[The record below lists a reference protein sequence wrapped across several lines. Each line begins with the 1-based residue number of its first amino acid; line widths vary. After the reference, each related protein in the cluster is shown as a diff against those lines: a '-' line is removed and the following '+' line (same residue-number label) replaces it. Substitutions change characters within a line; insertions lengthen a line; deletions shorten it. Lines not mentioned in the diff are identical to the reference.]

1 MENND
6 VVNIIGALNNEIFDI
21 RNDSNVML
29 QQYQNLKSNFD
40 VLQTR
45 FEKVIAEKQK
55 LQSIIDNKEDA
66 IKDLH
71 NELINKDKEYVNLEQ
86 NNNSTT
92 SNLKM
97 EIQSLFNE
105 LKQSKEN
112 KNETEII
119 KKEREQMLNDIGE
132 LENHIY
138 ELSRNID
145 SFTQENRDLLN
156 EISEIREN
164 NERQKNQ
171 FLLELENERTKS
183 IEVDDLKW
191 KIESLSKEKEILKK
205 RLADD
210 HEVNEAIKILK
221 SENEIIK
228 AKNNELEKKI
238 QESMIREIKLK
249 NEIKVSENAE
259 IHRLEGE
266 KLELLSRISVLE
278 SKLQLKEIQQRDA
291 EMLKL
296 ENLIKDKQN
305 EIEKYQNNQR
315 ILLDEKENT
324 KNELEETKEKMNQLE
339 IKCTELEY
347 KLEEAENNE
356 KENKLILKIE
366 KLKNKKNIIN
376 TKCDELKSELINL
389 TQEKEE
395 LQSSLNFQIEQ
406 QKELRNLLSSTQ
418 LQSTK
423 SDTTNIMN
431 RSENIRLNKRISE
444 LESINRTLQNSKN
457 ALMNT
462 ISENNQ
468 RHQKEIEKLS
478 KKVYEIGKN
487 NQEIELISTL
497 NLKILE
503 LTNKLNECTLKYQNE
518 SADHYSTKQ
527 NLVRAETNYNDLSL
541 KFRNIETDYTCLVE
555 SLTKLF
561 NCMPSVSSIVS
572 SATQIARTNST
583 KMLLEQK
590 VANLE
595 NQLKKEKEI
604 PNVLEYRLKQLEFC
618 LNLEKKKSS
627 VFQMKLSNAQTLP
640 ILENDEDLN
649 SRKPSSFLT
658 KHNSPF
664 GVQPIPSRSY
674 F

>member
-1 MENND
+1 MERNEFLD
-6 VVNIIGALNNEIFDI
+6 IIGPLNNEIFDL
-21 RNDSNVML
+21 RYDSSIANE
-29 QQYQNLKSNFD
+29 QYQNLKTDYND
-40 VLQTR
+40 LQLR
-45 FEKVIAEKQK
+45 FNKINSEKQK
-55 LQSIIDNKEDA
+55 LNDIIS
-66 IKDLH
+66 
-71 NELINKDKEYVNLEQ
+71 NKDYVIENLQNDLLKKNDEFLSLEK

-92 SNLKM
+92 NNLKK
-97 EIQSLFNE
+97 EIHNLFNE
-105 LKQSKEN
+105 LKQSKSNES
-112 KNETEII
+112 ETEKII
-119 KKEREQMLNDIGE
+119 KEKEQMLNDIAT

-138 ELSRNID
+138 ELSISID
-145 SFTQENRDLLN
+145 STKQENKDLLR
-156 EISEIREN
+156 EINEIREN
-164 NERQKNQ
+164 NEKQKNQ
-171 FLLELENERTKS
+171 FLLELENERAKS

-191 KIESLSKEKEILKK
+191 RIESLTKEKEIIKK

-228 AKNNELEKKI
+228 AKNNDLETKL
-238 QESMIREIKLK
+238 QESMIKEMKLK
-249 NEIKVSENAE
+249 NEIKASENAE
-259 IHRLEGE
+259 IRRLEGE
-266 KLELLSRISVLE
+266 NLELLSRISVLE
-278 SKLQLKEIQQRDA
+278 SKLQLKEIQQKDA

-305 EIEKYQNNQR
+305 EIEKFQNNQK
-315 ILLDEKENT
+315 ILLDENKNT
-324 KNELEETKEKMNQLE
+324 RNELDDTKEKMNQLN
-339 IKCTELEY
+339 IKCTDLEN
-347 KLEEAENNE
+347 KLEEALNNE
-356 KENKLILKIE
+356 NEKKLNSEIEELKKE
-366 KLKNKKNIIN
+366 KNNIN
-376 TKCDELKSELINL
+376 VKCDELKNEVDNL

-406 QKELRNLLSSTQ
+406 QKELRNLLSSTK

-423 SDTTNIMN
+423 SDTVNIIN

-457 ALMNT
+457 ALLKT

-468 RHQKEIEKLS
+468 RHQVEIEKLS
-478 KKVYEIGKN
+478 KKVNEIGKS

-503 LTNKLNECTLKYQNE
+503 LTNKLNECILKYQNE
-518 SADHYSTKQ
+518 SSDHYSTKQ

-541 KFRNIETDYTCLVE
+541 KFRNLETDYSCLVE

-583 KMLLEQK
+583 KQLLEQK
-590 VANLE
+590 VTNLE

-604 PNVLEYRLKQLEFC
+604 PIVLEYRLKQLEFC

-627 VFQMKLSNAQTLP
+627 VYQMKLSRAPSP
-640 ILENDEDLN
+640 ITKNDENLDSQKPTSLLN
-649 SRKPSSFLT
+649 NHTR
-658 KHNSPF
+658 PF
-664 GVQPIPSRSY
+664 GIQPIPSRSY

>member
-1 MENND
+1 M
-6 VVNIIGALNNEIFDI
+6 
-21 RNDSNVML
+21 
-29 QQYQNLKSNFD
+29 
-40 VLQTR
+40 
-45 FEKVIAEKQK
+45 
-55 LQSIIDNKEDA
+55 
-66 IKDLH
+66 
-71 NELINKDKEYVNLEQ
+71 
-86 NNNSTT
+86 
-92 SNLKM
+92 
-97 EIQSLFNE
+97 FNE
-105 LKQSKEN
+105 LKQSKSNES
-112 KNETEII
+112 ETEKII
-119 KKEREQMLNDIGE
+119 KEKEQMLNDIAT

-138 ELSRNID
+138 ELSISID
-145 SFTQENRDLLN
+145 STKQENKDLLR
-156 EISEIREN
+156 EINEIREN
-164 NERQKNQ
+164 NEKQKNQ
-171 FLLELENERTKS
+171 FLLELENERAKS

-191 KIESLSKEKEILKK
+191 RIESLTKEKEIIKK

-228 AKNNELEKKI
+228 AKNNDLETKL
-238 QESMIREIKLK
+238 QESMIKEMKLK
-249 NEIKVSENAE
+249 NEIKASENAE
-259 IHRLEGE
+259 IRRLEGE
-266 KLELLSRISVLE
+266 NLELLSRISVLE
-278 SKLQLKEIQQRDA
+278 SKLQLKEIQQKDA

-305 EIEKYQNNQR
+305 EIEKFQNNQK
-315 ILLDEKENT
+315 ILLDENKNT
-324 KNELEETKEKMNQLE
+324 RNELDDTKEKMNQLN
-339 IKCTELEY
+339 IKCTDLEN
-347 KLEEAENNE
+347 KLEEALNNE
-356 KENKLILKIE
+356 NEKKLNSEIEELKKE
-366 KLKNKKNIIN
+366 KNNIN
-376 TKCDELKSELINL
+376 VKCDELKNEVDNL

-406 QKELRNLLSSTQ
+406 QKELRNLLSSTK

-423 SDTTNIMN
+423 SDTVNIIN

-457 ALMNT
+457 ALLKT

-468 RHQKEIEKLS
+468 RHQVEIEKLS
-478 KKVYEIGKN
+478 KKVNEIGKS

-503 LTNKLNECTLKYQNE
+503 LTNKLNECILKYQNE
-518 SADHYSTKQ
+518 SSDHYSTKQ

-541 KFRNIETDYTCLVE
+541 KFRNLETDYSCLVE

-583 KMLLEQK
+583 KQLLEQK
-590 VANLE
+590 VTNLE

-604 PNVLEYRLKQLEFC
+604 PIVLEYRLKQLEFC

-627 VFQMKLSNAQTLP
+627 VYQMKLSRAPSP
-640 ILENDEDLN
+640 ITKNDENLDSQKPTSLLN
-649 SRKPSSFLT
+649 NHTR
-658 KHNSPF
+658 PF
-664 GVQPIPSRSY
+664 GIQPIPSRSY